1 MTELRPE
8 LRRALELA
16 LPEPSA
22 PYGLKGRVRRALSER
37 LDSANKRRARFWLC
51 FVALAALS
59 LGVLV
64 GQRFS
69 SHPTSSTKQGSLL
82 ELRSARA
89 ILRPD
94 TELIVERDDERGASL
109 RLVSGVVLI
118 HVQKG
123 TGRRFELFAGAS
135 RVEVVGTIFGVSRR
149 AAEGVAVEVVEG
161 VVRVADPSGE
171 RRLSAGQRWP
181 SGATL
186 FDSAS
191 ELSQLR
197 APISVVSSASPAPNA
212 AAAPAAQLPAPAS
225 AASSSVPA
233 TASSPSASSTLAAE
247 DASSAE
253 AQRAYAR
260 AKNLERA
267 GDERAALVAYVELS
281 TRANAVAEDALF
293 SILRLHA
300 AHGKR
305 AAIRAAI
312 EQYRKRFPNG
322 RYARDVDVHA
332 LNLATA
338 EADRAAMR
346 RECEA
351 FLGRFP
357 DDPRAWRFRLVQARE
372 RAAEGDC
379 AQALELLSRVP
390 DSAAKQAVL
399 SACPQ
404 P

>member
-1 MTELRPE
+1 MTE

-37 LDSANKRRARFWLC
+37 LGSANKRRARLWLC
-51 FVALAALS
+51 FVTLAALS
-59 LGVLV
+59 LGVFL

-69 SHPTSSTKQGSLL
+69 SHTPSPTSKGSLL
-82 ELRSARA
+82 ALRSARA

-123 TGRRFELFAGAS
+123 AGRSFELFAGAT
-135 RVEVVGTIFGVSRR
+135 RVQVVGTIFGVSRR

-161 VVRVADPSGE
+161 VVRVADASGE
-171 RRLSAGQRWP
+171 RKLGAGERWP
-181 SGATL
+181 AAATL

-197 APISVVSSASPAPNA
+197 APISVVSSATPAPN
-212 AAAPAAQLPAPAS
+212 PEAAQALAQAS
-225 AASSSVPA
+225 AATTSLPKA
-233 TASSPSASSTLAAE
+233 ASSASASPARAAE
-247 DASSAE
+247 DDSNAE

-260 AKNLERA
+260 AKGLERS
-267 GDERAALVAYVELS
+267 GNERAALVAYLELS
-281 TRANAVAEDALF
+281 THPSAVAEDALF

-300 AHGKR
+300 SQGQR
-305 AAIRAAI
+305 AAMQASI

-332 LNLATA
+332 LNWATA
-338 EADRAAMR
+338 EADAAATR

-351 FLGRFP
+351 FLSRFP
-357 DDPRAWRFRLVQARE
+357 DDPRAWRFRLVQARQ
-372 RAAEGDC
+372 RAAAGDC
-379 AQALELLSRVP
+379 AQALELLQGVP
-390 DSAAKQAVL
+390 ASAAKQAVL
-399 SACPQ
+399 TTCPK

>member
-1 MTELRPE
+1 MSELRPE

-37 LDSANKRRARFWLC
+37 LGSANQRRARLWLC

-64 GQRFS
+64 GLRFS
-69 SHPTSSTKQGSLL
+69 SREPSPTSKGSLL
-82 ELRSARA
+82 ALRSARA
-89 ILRPD
+89 ILRPG
-94 TELIVERDDERGASL
+94 TELIVEHDDERGASL

-123 TGRRFELFAGAS
+123 AGRSFEVLAGAT
-135 RVEVVGTIFGVSRR
+135 RVQVVGTIFGVSRR

-171 RRLSAGQRWP
+171 RTLNAGERWP
-181 SGATL
+181 AVATL
-186 FDSAS
+186 FDTAS

-197 APISVVSSASPAPNA
+197 APISVVSSATPAPDPAPN
-212 AAAPAAQLPAPAS
+212 PEAAQQAS
-225 AASSSVPA
+225 AVTTSLAKAASSA
-233 TASSPSASSTLAAE
+233 SASPTRAAE
-247 DASSAE
+247 DDSSAE

-260 AKNLERA
+260 AKGLERS

-281 TRANAVAEDALF
+281 TQPSAVAEDALF

-300 AHGKR
+300 SQGKR
-305 AAIRAAI
+305 AAIRASI

-338 EADRAAMR
+338 EADSAATR

-351 FLGRFP
+351 FLSRFP

-379 AQALELLSRVP
+379 AQARELLQGVP
-390 DSAAKQAVL
+390 ASPAKQAVL
-399 SACPQ
+399 SACPK